1 MILLDHKVGSNSDN
15 GEPGPTYDRG
25 GGRPRITV
33 IYTNIE
39 GTLAALNA
47 AVNLSKG
54 LEAKIVLL
62 VAAELGIYYPLDHPP
77 VAASFFERV
86 SAAILEELRLEE
98 IGIRREIYFCRRQAQ
113 CFEARLA
120 PRSLVVL
127 GTNNHYWQRRERRLA
142 HTLKLLGHD
151 AVLVR
156 PSAETSHSWSVVQ
169 RLVNENPESKRA

>member
-1 MILLDHKVGSNSDN
+1 MILLDHRFGSNSDN
-15 GEPGPTYDRG
+15 GETGPTCDSG

-77 VAASFFERV
+77 VAASFFEKV
-86 SAAILEELRLEE
+86 SGAILEEMRLEE
-98 IGIRREIYFCRRQAQ
+98 FAVRREIHFCRRQVE
-113 CFEARLA
+113 CLEARLA

-127 GTNNHYWQRRERRLA
+127 GTNNRRWQLRERRLA

-151 AVLVR
+151 ALLVR

-169 RLVNENPESKRA
+169 RLVNENPESKLA